1 MSKFLSGRIKE
12 LLLGVVGRTE
22 DKTVLQ
28 TTGTV
33 GIGTTNSVD
42 YTLYVNGS
50 TNIDGGL
57 TVGSASTFVGLST
70 FQNDVYIDETL
81 NVVGVATF
89 QNNLYVD
96 QQLYVMGLQITG
108 GASVGE
114 DLNARNLNLTGIAT
128 VAGLTDLNGDF
139 NVAGVST
146 FQDRAIFDST
156 NSIQIPV
163 GTEAQKDAVG
173 VAVTGQVRFNT
184 TNQQFEGFGVGNNW
198 GSLGGVKDVD
208 GDTEIKAELS
218 AGSDEDILYFYNG
231 GYTSATISS
240 EALTVNV
247 PISLGYNLEVTGIAT
262 VSGDFDV
269 DGDTK
274 LDNLNVSGVSTFSGT
289 VDIDGDIDIDGHI
302 DLDNVSISGVTTFTN
317 TTDNTLGDADTGA
330 VQIDGGLGVNKNV
343 TVGAGLSVVSGFN
356 VAGVSTFQSHVELG
370 DDDEL
375 RLGDN
380 KDLRLY
386 HDGSNSYVADNGSG
400 SLILASTFGGVLIRK
415 HNVTETMAGFNPDS
429 SVDLYYNGDKKFETT
444 GAGVTVTG
452 TTFSNQLNVSGIATF
467 HSDVHLGDH
476 DILNLGTGNDL
487 KIYHNGNNSFVS
499 DVGTGDLNITGDDV
513 IIASAGFENKAKFLT
528 DGAVELYY
536 DNSKKF
542 ETTGIGVSV
551 SSGAGLTATI
561 AGPTN
566 LILDPAAVG
575 DNTGIVRIK
584 GDLYVDGTEVKVD
597 STTINLADLKIG
609 IATNIGTNLLLDGG
623 GIGIGSDNIEKT
635 ILWNNSNSRMEF
647 NADLYA
653 PNFTTGDLNASTST
667 VTGISTNQAT
677 LFAQQLNV
685 AGVSTFF
692 STVDI
697 NAGGQANTFKVEDL
711 TDNRVVI
718 AGTGGELEDDAN
730 LTFNGS
736 TLSVGV
742 DLDVDGHTELD
753 NVNVSGLSTFQNNVH
768 LLDDDKLLIGGSV
781 GTHDGLEIYHD
792 SNHSY
797 IDDSG
802 TGNLHLRSGTLSI
815 QNLAGSKTSAVFQ
828 SGSSQEFYFNNSKKL
843 ETTGY
848 GATVFGGLH
857 VSGIATVNH
866 IDVNS
871 ISPDGS
877 DTGGAQY
884 LLRAVGD
891 GTWEWADVP
900 GIFSVNNILNG
911 FNVHEEG
918 VVVGTAGSIHTL
930 DFRGGNVLVSA
941 DPQPNGIAT
950 VTFTPN
956 PVFTTLDVT
965 GISTF
970 AGITTVTGST
980 LFAKQLSV
988 SGVSTFNNHV
998 NLGDNDELRFG
1009 DDNDAKI
1016 EVDGSRNF
1024 IIQGDSTTYLRGSSI
1039 YISANGGS
1047 GGYGSALRVN
1057 KIGGTEHVEL
1067 YAGGDLKLE
1076 TIGAGVTVPGSTL
1089 FAKQLSVSG
1098 VSTFYGDV
1106 TLSGS
1111 STDLVV
1117 GGTIRTSNL
1126 HSNGTALTIRGG
1138 GNTSVRPAI
1147 LLPQNDS
1154 GDINI
1159 QGYDGGSGD
1168 IVVDTRGSG
1177 NILLKHNGTTQITV
1191 DSNGSSLAGIV
1202 TVTGSTLFAK
1212 QLNVSGVSTF
1222 QGNVNLG
1229 DIDVTGHTET
1239 DTLQVS
1245 GIATFGNAVSAG
1257 GTTGTDGQYLKST
1270 GVGVTWASFPTLR
1283 TTQTSSATNGQT
1295 TFNFTY
1301 NVNFLDVFING
1312 VKLTSSEYTA
1322 SNGTSVVLATPA
1334 FENDVVEFHS
1344 YNTTSTG
1351 GSGGGASN
1359 LNGLSDVTISG
1370 LADDHIL
1377 QYNSSTSVFENVAA
1391 SSLPFATEAFVGLA
1405 TVGLTNE
1412 AFVGL
1417 STVGLL
1423 TATGDASN
1431 LTGLTGA
1438 SAATY
1443 GNSTTVPQITVDA
1456 NGRIT
1461 GITNVLIS
1469 GGGGG
1474 GSSVII
1480 RESDTLVGAA
1490 GTINFGDQFNTTSIV
1505 AGITTITL
1513 ADTAVTAGSYTSA
1526 DITVDAQG
1534 RITAASNGSGGS
1546 GISTTNVVTDSLVVS
1561 GISTLTGNVSFGSS
1575 ALFGDN
1581 DKILLGSD
1589 DDFEIYHDGSNGYID
1604 NATGE
1609 LYIRDTN
1616 AAGTNRIFIQPKA
1629 GENSIIAREDGN
1641 VELYHDNSKKFE
1653 TTTIGIDVTGRI
1665 ETDTL
1670 NVSGVAT
1677 ANSFVKASNSGGF
1690 LKADGT
1696 EDTSTY
1702 LTTTGDGSGL
1712 TGISTNV
1719 VSKWNITASGS
1730 DHYVFEGP
1738 GLDGAQNDPTIY
1750 LLRGQ
1755 TYVFDNNSGGHPLQ
1769 IQYEGGNTGG
1779 TQYNDGIQNNN
1790 VSGAELFWNVQNDAP
1805 DVLYYQCT
1813 SHTNMWGKIII
1824 LGESKTEGSWTAAAD
1839 VLNNIDTITGI
1850 ANNNFKAAEYMIHIS
1865 NGGNMQAQKVLVM
1878 QDGTTASSTEYAVI
1892 YDDSLLVSIGAS
1904 VHDGNFYLNATPE
1917 TGITGITT
1925 FRFTRQTIR

>member
-89 QNNLYVD
+89 QNNVFVD

-114 DLNARNLNLTGIAT
+114 DINARNLNLTGIAT

-356 VAGVSTFQSHVELG
+356 VAGVSTFTGSIHLPDSSGTDVG
-370 DDDEL
+370 SIF
-375 RLGDN
+375 LGDN
-380 KDLRLY
+380 DDLQIR
-386 HDGSNSYVADNGSG
+386 HNSTNSVISNS
-400 SLILASTFGGVLIRK
+400 
-415 HNVTETMAGFNPDS
+415 
-429 SVDLYYNGDKKFETT
+429 
-444 GAGVTVTG
+444 
-452 TTFSNQLNVSGIATF
+452 
-467 HSDVHLGDH
+467 
-476 DILNLGTGNDL
+476 
-487 KIYHNGNNSFVS
+487 
-499 DVGTGDLNITGDDV
+499 TGDLIILDESKVKIRTNEFIVKSGDD
-513 IIASAGFENKAKFLT
+513 SENLIRADKNGEVK
-528 DGAVELYY
+528 LYY

-551 SSGAGLTATI
+551 LSGTGLTATI
-561 AGPTN
+561 AGPPN
-566 LILDPAAVG
+566 LIIDPGTVG
-575 DNTGIVRIK
+575 DDTGLVRIK
-584 GDLYVDGTEVKVD
+584 GDLYVDGTEFKVD
-597 STTINLADLKIG
+597 SSTINLADLKIG
-609 IATNIGTNLLLDGG
+609 IATAVGTNLLLDGG
-623 GIGIGSDNIEKT
+623 GIGIGSANIEKT

-653 PNFTTGDLNASTST
+653 PNFTTGDLNATTST
-667 VTGISTNQAT
+667 VTGISTNEST

-685 AGVSTFF
+685 AGLSTFHD
-692 STVDI
+692 TVTATEI
-697 NAGGQANTFKVEDL
+697 TAPT
-711 TDNRVVI
+711 
-718 AGTGGELEDDAN
+718 
-730 LTFNGS
+730 GS
-736 TLSVGV
+736 TLEISGGGSGSANAKITFPQNDSDEFKIEGAYGGSANLRIDSMTSGNVILQTGNSSSNATITLQPNV
-742 DLDVDGHTELD
+742 IDLKGHTEIDTL
-753 NVNVSGLSTFQNNVH
+753 NVSGLSTFQNNVH
-768 LLDDDKLLIGGSV
+768 LLDSDKLLIGGSV

-792 SNHSY
+792 NNHSY

-891 GTWEWADVP
+891 GTWEWANVP

-911 FNVHEEG
+911 FNVYEEG

-980 LFAKQLSV
+980 LFAKQLNV
-988 SGVSTFNNHV
+988 SGVSTFNN
-998 NLGDNDELRFG
+998 
-1009 DDNDAKI
+1009 
-1016 EVDGSRNF
+1016 
-1024 IIQGDSTTYLRGSSI
+1024 
-1039 YISANGGS
+1039 
-1047 GGYGSALRVN
+1047 
-1057 KIGGTEHVEL
+1057 
-1067 YAGGDLKLE
+1067 
-1076 TIGAGVTVPGSTL
+1076 
-1089 FAKQLSVSG
+1089 
-1098 VSTFYGDV
+1098 DV

-1138 GNTSVRPAI
+1138 GNTSARPAI
-1147 LLPQNDS
+1147 LLPQNDT

-1159 QGYDGGSGD
+1159 QGYDSGSGD

-1177 NILLKHNGTTQITV
+1177 DILLKHNGTTQITI
-1191 DSNGSSLAGIV
+1191 DSDGSSLAGIV

-1283 TTQTSSATNGQT
+1283 TTQTSSAANGQT

-1334 FENDVVEFHS
+1334 FENDIVEFHS

-1351 GSGGGASN
+1351 ASGGGASN
-1359 LNGLSDVTISG
+1359 LNGLSDVTISS

-1405 TVGLTNE
+1405 TDGLASE
-1412 AFVGL
+1412 VFVGL

-1438 SAATY
+1438 SENTY
-1443 GNSTTVPQITVDA
+1443 GSSSTVPQIAVDA

-1480 RESDTLVGAA
+1480 RESDALVGAA
-1490 GTINFGDQFNTTSIV
+1490 GTLNFGDQFNTTTIV

-1513 ADTAVTAGSYTSA
+1513 ANTAVTAGSYTSA

-1546 GISTTNVVTDSLVVS
+1546 GISTTNVVTDSISVS
-1561 GISTLTGNVSFGSS
+1561 GVSTFQSNVSFGSS
-1575 ALFGDN
+1575 ALFGDS
-1581 DKILLGSD
+1581 DKILLGAD
-1589 DDFEIYHDGSNGYID
+1589 NDFEIYHDGSDGYID

-1629 GENSIIAREDGN
+1629 GENAIIAREDGN

-1653 TTTIGIDVTGRI
+1653 TTTIGIDVTGRT

-1696 EDTSTY
+1696 EDTNTY

-1813 SHTNMWGKIII
+1813 SHVNMWGKIII
-1824 LGESKTEGSWTAAAD
+1824 LGESKTEGSWTAAAG

-1850 ANNNFKAAEYMIHIS
+1850 ANNNFKAAEYMVHVS

-1904 VHDGNFYLNATPE
+1904 VHGGNFYLNATPE

>member
-1 MSKFLSGRIKE
+1 MSNKFLSGRIKE
-12 LLLGVVGRTE
+12 LLLGIAGRTE

-33 GIGTTNSVD
+33 GIGTTNSLD
-42 YTLYVNGS
+42 YTLYVDGS
-50 TNIDGGL
+50 ANIDGG
-57 TVGSASTFVGLST
+57 V
-70 FQNDVYIDETL
+70 
-81 NVVGVATF
+81 NVT
-89 QNNLYVD
+89 
-96 QQLYVMGLQITG
+96 
-108 GASVGE
+108 
-114 DLNARNLNLTGIAT
+114 
-128 VAGLTDLNGDF
+128 
-139 NVAGVST
+139 GVST
-146 FQDRAIFDST
+146 FQDRVIFDST
-156 NSIQIPV
+156 NSIQIPS

-274 LDNLNVSGVSTFSGT
+274 LDNLNVSGVSTF
-289 VDIDGDIDIDGHI
+289 
-302 DLDNVSISGVTTFTN
+302 
-317 TTDNTLGDADTGA
+317 
-330 VQIDGGLGVNKNV
+330 
-343 TVGAGLSVVSGFN
+343 
-356 VAGVSTFQSHVELG
+356 QSHVHLG

-375 RLGDN
+375 RFGAGNDF
-380 KDLRLY
+380 KIY
-386 HDGSNSYVADNGSG
+386 HDPDDARLENSNGDVKFKNTGSYFFFDEDGG
-400 SLILASTFGGVLIRK
+400 ETLASFINDGAV
-415 HNVTETMAGFNPDS
+415 N
-429 SVDLYYNGDKKFETT
+429 LYYGGNKKFETT
-444 GAGVTVTG
+444 GTGVTVTG
-452 TTFSNQLNVSGIATF
+452 TTFSNQLNVTGLSTFNSDVRITDDDKLRFGTSGSGI
-467 HSDVHLGDH
+467 LQ
-476 DILNLGTGNDL
+476 
-487 KIYHNGNNSFVS
+487 IYTNGNNSFFKQTS
-499 DVGTGDLNITGDDV
+499 GDLKYELADQFIVQKDSGDEP
-513 IIASAGFENKAKFLT
+513 IAIFTA
-528 DGAVELYY
+528 DGSVELYY

-609 IATNIGTNLLLDGG
+609 IATAVGTNLLLDGG
-623 GIGIGSDNIEKT
+623 GIGIGSANIEKT

-653 PNFTTGDLNASTST
+653 PNFTTGDLNASTLT
-667 VTGISTNQAT
+667 IAGISTNEST
-677 LFAQQLNV
+677 LFAQQLSV
-685 AGVSTFF
+685 AGVSTFANTISLAEKIEHTGDTNTHISFPSNDYIRLTTAGSSRLNATPNGYILLGTNNEPTGGDAHSRNARLLIVGRIGNTADSGRLNLQRGSAASNGSSIGSISFTDSSNNAYARIETLADAATGSSDYPGRIVF
-692 STVDI
+692 SITPDGESTPIERLRIDSNGDVGIGISDPQERLHVARTVMVTGNTPQIRLNANDSDASDDDRTMLGQATSAGNFVTTAVDNDTILRGTATGNLLFGVGTAERVRISSSGNVGI
-697 NAGGQANTFKVEDL
+697 NATSPSE
-711 TDNRVVI
+711 R
-718 AGTGGELEDDAN
+718 
-730 LTFNGS
+730 
-736 TLSVGV
+736 
-742 DLDVDGHTELD
+742 LDVGGTTKTQQL
-753 NVNVSGLSTFQNNVH
+753 NVTGVSTFQNNVH
-768 LLDDDKLLIGGSV
+768 LLDNDKLLIGGSV

-802 TGNLHLRSGTLSI
+802 TGNLYLRSGTLSI
-815 QNLAGSKTSAVFQ
+815 QNLAGSKTSALFQ
-828 SGSSQEFYFNNSKKL
+828 SGGGQEFYHNNTKRL

-891 GTWEWADVP
+891 GTWEWANVP

-970 AGITTVTGST
+970 AGITSVTGST
-980 LFAKQLSV
+980 LF
-988 SGVSTFNNHV
+988 T
-998 NLGDNDELRFG
+998 
-1009 DDNDAKI
+1009 
-1016 EVDGSRNF
+1016 
-1024 IIQGDSTTYLRGSSI
+1024 
-1039 YISANGGS
+1039 
-1047 GGYGSALRVN
+1047 
-1057 KIGGTEHVEL
+1057 
-1067 YAGGDLKLE
+1067 
-1076 TIGAGVTVPGSTL
+1076 
-1089 FAKQLSVSG
+1089 KQLSVSG

-1138 GNTSVRPAI
+1138 GNTSARPAI
-1147 LLPQNDS
+1147 LLPQNNS

-1159 QGYDGGSGD
+1159 QGYDSGSGD

-1177 NILLKHNGTTQITV
+1177 NILLKHNGTTQITI
-1191 DSNGSSLAGIV
+1191 DSDGSSLAGIV

-1212 QLNVSGVSTF
+1212 QLS
-1222 QGNVNLG
+1222 
-1229 DIDVTGHTET
+1229 
-1239 DTLQVS
+1239 VS
-1245 GIATFGNAVSAG
+1245 GIATFSNAVSAG

-1283 TTQTSSATNGQT
+1283 TTQTSSAANGQT

-1351 GSGGGASN
+1351 ASGGGASN

-1391 SSLPFATEAFVGLA
+1391 SSLPFATEAFVGL
-1405 TVGLTNE
+1405 
-1412 AFVGL
+1412 

-1443 GNSTTVPQITVDA
+1443 GNSTAVPQIVVDA

-1480 RESDTLVGAA
+1480 RESDALVGAA

-1513 ADTAVTAGSYTSA
+1513 ADTAVSAGSYTNA

-1561 GISTLTGNVSFGSS
+1561 GISTFQNNVN
-1575 ALFGDN
+1575 LLDDN
-1581 DKILLGSD
+1581 NLYLGTD
-1589 DDFEIYHDGSNGYID
+1589 QDLRIYHSGSNAIIRNNTGGLFIDNEVDNGDITIRTDDGSGGTTEYIQCD
-1604 NATGE
+1604 GS
-1609 LYIRDTN
+1609 R
-1616 AAGTNRIFIQPKA
+1616 GT
-1629 GENSIIAREDGN
+1629 
-1641 VELYHDNSKKFE
+1641 VELYHYGTQKFE

-1696 EDTSTY
+1696 EDTNTY
-1702 LTTTGDGSGL
+1702 LTTTGDGSNL

-1719 VSKWNITASGS
+1719 VSKWNITAPDSN
-1730 DHYVFEGP
+1730 HYVFEGP

-1755 TYVFDNNSGGHPLQ
+1755 MYVFDNNSGGHPLQ
-1769 IQYEGGNTGG
+1769 IQYEGGNTSG

-1813 SHTNMWGKIII
+1813 SHVNMWGKIII
-1824 LGESKTEGSWTAAAD
+1824 LGESKTEGSWTAAAG

-1850 ANNNFKAAEYMIHIS
+1850 ANNNFKAAEYMVHIS
-1865 NGGNMQAQKVLVM
+1865 NGGNMQTQKVLVM
-1878 QDGTTASSTEYAVI
+1878 QDGTTASSTEYAII
-1892 YDDSLLVSIGAS
+1892 YDNSLLVSIGAS